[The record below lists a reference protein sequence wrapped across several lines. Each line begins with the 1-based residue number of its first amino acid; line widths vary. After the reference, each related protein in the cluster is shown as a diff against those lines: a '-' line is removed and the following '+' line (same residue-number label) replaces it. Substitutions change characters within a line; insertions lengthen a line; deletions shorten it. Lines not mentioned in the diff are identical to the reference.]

1 MRSRNKAVKILK
13 FLGKTIL
20 ILLLIL
26 LSLILLIHTQPVQK
40 RLTQRLTS
48 YLSTKIGSRVD
59 IEKVRFSLL
68 GNLSIEHLQVW
79 DADSIRIISVN
90 YLKITSDLRDLISGD
105 FIFKELEI
113 EGVDVAINE
122 LEDGLN
128 IQYILEAF
136 VAKGPRDTVP
146 SELTV
151 TFNRILLQDIDF
163 TYASAVNNSSMSV
176 HLGKCT
182 GDDAS
187 YSTNPD
193 KVKAD
198 IVFIDTLD
206 VDIQNADT
214 TEVDQ
219 MVQPAIVDHYFTP
232 DFGLGI
238 QLEINQ
244 LNVRHSALEYETTQ
258 PLTTL
263 QFDPSHL
270 KVSDIQFS
278 LHDILVH
285 EDTLSARV
293 DTLSGRLPAFNL
305 NKAKGNVQMNLD
317 KLELVG
323 FNLKADYSEVYNLTG
338 IYEVDPASTEHQP
351 NFKVATRALINL
363 ADLTY
368 FISDSVMAPY
378 NHLGNIYLTL
388 NGDYAN
394 GSGNLDTLSLQ
405 TGKSSLVA
413 VGSIQNV
420 WDTDKLA
427 WKNMSVQA
435 TVGPE
440 LRRALTPYLDGN
452 QIPPDLKIDLI
463 STGDLKKM
471 FIDGNVKS
479 TWGNVSTKGDLSPL
493 KDNVKMNMQL
503 TGQNVSLNHWVE
515 LPWLGPADFAVKA
528 VGVVGN
534 DLNVDIKGMIHSIE
548 LQGKR
553 IQQISFESEVSGD
566 SVTADVSIAD
576 PRYHGQG
583 YVEVAYAGPIHVL
596 SQIQLDSFRVGE
608 LFNLDRPLKVSGAI
622 NSDVTID
629 QSTIRANAVGNNV
642 LIQGDSIDYVLDSL
656 SLTALMSPD
665 SSNIDYY
672 TSDGNGH
679 LASNFDVQV
688 LPTILKA
695 WLKRMIGSAD
705 TIYRPVKSR
714 TLQFEFQLNKPA
726 PLQLIGMDVDQ
737 FTSLHIAGN
746 WDEQK
751 RDVDLNATSGK
762 FKGFDISLDTI
773 HADLSARNDSV
784 SSIMKVGN
792 LFYGEMDLGD
802 LDFNISTIGDTA
814 VSHLFLSKDTVSYL
828 GLGAHILP
836 TDQGVDIFPDTLLA
850 LGKNYLFD
858 KQNPLRILKG
868 NVVMEDFLI
877 YRDDMHINLDG
888 NMDAF
893 DVDFTNLDLT
903 SFNTLMANDSA
914 VISSGHFNGTLSY
927 IKDQTLKLDA
937 HVDSLSLYHSV
948 PLTIDMTA
956 EREKDQAPFQ
966 FLLSGAN
973 NKIDINGRYFFD
985 TDQVDGTMVLDVSD
999 VGMFSFLFSDVI
1011 DEMNGALK
1019 GEARFN
1025 GPVQAPELNGYLRFL
1040 DVGITTARP
1049 RFTFKVDDD
1058 KIVLNHSGIVF
1069 DNFTFYDGLHHPLN
1083 VNGNI
1088 STKDY
1093 TAYTY
1098 DLNLK
1103 TDRYALL
1110 NIPATATDQLKG
1122 LLVVGADMQLK
1133 GNEKDTYVKATLVVR
1148 DTTHLI
1154 YEIASDEAQLLKTE
1168 GIIEF
1173 VDPGQWIDSAV
1184 IDQPATFYDSLITS
1198 LPDFNL
1204 NAVVTIQDDARLK
1217 VITNAQSGD
1226 FFEASG
1232 GAKLDLDYDRT
1243 GNAHLAGTYTI
1254 KEGVYR
1260 VSFYDLVKKNFQ
1272 IVPGSSINWSGSP
1285 ESGEL
1290 DIKAVYSVTS
1300 NSIGLVGNEIAE
1312 NEKSVYKRSL
1322 DYEVGINIDG
1332 TIDKPIVTFSL
1343 DLPKEERANYPVLAN
1358 KLDRLKLPE
1367 FQTELNKQVFGLLVL
1382 GGFLPDASATD
1393 VNSNQIATTA
1403 LYNSVNSLLASQLNR
1418 VAGQY
1423 IKGVN
1428 IDVGIQSYADYS
1440 TPGGKTQTAMDFRVS
1455 KSILNERLSF
1465 EVGGDFDINSDQS
1478 GANKGN
1484 NYRGDV
1490 AIIYDL
1496 TGNGDKQL
1504 KLFNNETY
1512 DIIYQEIRNTG
1523 ISLVFIREFDKGE
1536 KRTKVKG
1543 GGKEKKEQMNIK
1555 PEKK

>member
-1 MRSRNKAVKILK
+1 MRPRNKALKILK

-20 ILLLIL
+20 ILVLIL
-26 LSLILLIHTQPVQK
+26 LSLILLIHTQPVQN
-40 RLTQRLTS
+40 RLTHRLSSYLTS
-48 YLSTKIGSRVD
+48 KIGSKVE

-90 YLKITSDLRDLISGD
+90 HLKITSDLRDLISGD
-105 FIFKELEI
+105 FKFGELDI
-113 EGVDVAINE
+113 EGVDVSIDQR
-122 LEDGLN
+122 EDGLN

-136 VAKGPRDTVP
+136 IAKGPRDTVP

-151 TFNRILLQDIDF
+151 TFNKILLENIDF
-163 TYASAVNNSSMSV
+163 VFTSAVNNTSVSV

-182 GDDAS
+182 GNDAS

-193 KVKAD
+193 NVKAD
-198 IVFIDTLD
+198 IFSIDSLA
-206 VDIQNADT
+206 VDILNADT
-214 TEVDQ
+214 TEVNQ
-219 MVQPAIVDHYFTP
+219 MVQPTIGEHYFTL

-244 LNVRHSALEYETTQ
+244 LSVRHSALVYETKQ

-263 QFDPSHL
+263 RFDPSHL
-270 KVSDIQFS
+270 KVSDIQFT

-305 NKAKGNVQMNLD
+305 NKAQGNVQMNRD

-338 IYEVDPASTEHQP
+338 LYEVDPTSTQHQP

-363 ADLTY
+363 ADFTY

-378 NHLGNIYLTL
+378 THLGNIYLTL
-388 NGDYAN
+388 NGDYTN

-405 TGKSSLVA
+405 TGGSSLFA
-413 VGSIQNV
+413 AGSIHNV
-420 WDTDKLA
+420 WDADKLA

-440 LRRALTPYLDGN
+440 LKRALIPYLEGN
-452 QIPPDLKIDLI
+452 QIPPDVKIDLI
-463 STGDLKKM
+463 STGNLKKM

-479 TWGNVSTKGDLSPL
+479 TWGNVSAKGNLSPL
-493 KDNVKMNMQL
+493 NDNVKLDMQL
-503 TGQNVSLNHWVE
+503 TGQKVSLNHWVE
-515 LPWLGPADFAVKA
+515 LPWLGPADFAVYA
-528 VGVVGN
+528 AGLVGN
-534 DLNVDIKGMIHSIE
+534 DLNVDIKGMINSIE
-548 LQGKR
+548 LQGER
-553 IQQISFESEVSGD
+553 IQKISFESEVSGD
-566 SVTADVSIAD
+566 SVVADVSIAD
-576 PRYHGQG
+576 PKYHGQG
-583 YVEVAYAGPIHVL
+583 NVEIGYAGPIHVL
-596 SQIQLDSFRVGE
+596 SQILLDSFRVGE
-608 LFNLDRPLKVSGAI
+608 LLNLDRPLTVSGSI
-622 NSDVTID
+622 DSDIHID
-629 QSTIRANAVGNNV
+629 QSTIHAIAEGKNV
-642 LIQGDSIDYVLDSL
+642 LIEGDSIDYLLDTVSL
-656 SLTALMSPD
+656 MAFISPD
-665 SSNIDYY
+665 SSSIDYLA
-672 TSDGNGH
+672 SDGRGH
-679 LASNFDVQV
+679 LTSNFNVRDMPAIIQ
-688 LPTILKA
+688 A
-695 WLKRMIGSAD
+695 WSKNMLSSTD
-705 TIYRPVKSR
+705 TIYHPER
-714 TLQFEFQLNKPA
+714 TRELQFDFQLEKPA
-726 PLQLIGMDVDQ
+726 PLQLFGLDVQQ
-737 FTSLHIAGN
+737 FSSLGIKGEWHEKKEVI
-746 WDEQK
+746 
-751 RDVDLNATSGK
+751 DLIATSGT
-762 FKGFDISLDTI
+762 FKGYGISFDTI
-773 HADLSARNDSV
+773 HADLTARMDS
-784 SSIMKVGN
+784 IAADMHIDN
-792 LFYGEMDLGD
+792 LFYTTFDLGE
-802 LDFNISTIGDTA
+802 LDFNLFSSGDTA
-814 VSHLFLSKDTVSYL
+814 VSHILLSKDSISYI
-828 GLGAHILP
+828 GLAARILP
-836 TDQGVDIFPDTLLA
+836 TSKGMNIYPDTLHA

-858 KQNPLRILKG
+858 KQNPLRIEEGKLAA
-868 NVVMEDFLI
+868 DHFQL
-877 YRDDMHINLDG
+877 YRDSMHVRLDG
-888 NMDAF
+888 DMNAF
-893 DVDFTNLDLT
+893 DVDFRNVDLT
-903 SFNTLMANDSA
+903 SFNILLDGDST
-914 VISSGHFNGTLSY
+914 IIHSGQLNGNLSY
-927 IKDQTLKLDA
+927 IKDHTLKLEA
-937 HVDSLSLYHSV
+937 HVDSLSLYNSL
-948 PLTIDMTA
+948 PMTIAMAA
-956 EREKDQAPFQ
+956 ERVNDQAPFQ
-966 FLLSGAN
+966 FLLSNAS
-973 NKIDINGRYFFD
+973 NKMDMSGRYFFNSE
-985 TDQVDGTMVLDVSD
+985 QVEGSLSLDVREPE
-999 VGMFSFLFSDVI
+999 MFSFLFSDVI
-1011 DEMNGALK
+1011 DDIHGTLK
-1019 GEARFN
+1019 GEATFN
-1025 GPVQAPELNGYLRFL
+1025 GPLQAPVINGYLRFL
-1040 DVGITTARP
+1040 DVGITTAKP
-1049 RFTFKVDDD
+1049 HFAFNIDDD
-1058 KIVLNHSGIVF
+1058 RITLDNKGIF
-1069 DNFTFYDGLHHPLN
+1069 LKDFTIYDREHHPM
-1083 VNGNI
+1083 VVGG
-1088 STKDY
+1088 SVTTKDY
-1093 TAYTY
+1093 KAYTY
-1098 DLNLK
+1098 DLK
-1103 TDRYALL
+1103 IHTDGYALL
-1110 NIPATATDQLKG
+1110 NIPVTAKDQMKG
-1122 LLVVGADMQLK
+1122 LLVVGVDIQLS
-1133 GNEKDTYVKATLVVR
+1133 GNEKDTYVKANIIVK

-1154 YEIASDEAQLLKTE
+1154 YVLANDEAQLLHTE

-1173 VDPGQWIDSAV
+1173 IDPGQFLDSAT

-1204 NAVVTIQDDARLK
+1204 NAVVTIQDDASLK

-1232 GAKLDLDYDRT
+1232 GAKLDLDYNRT
-1243 GNAHLAGTYTI
+1243 GNAQLAGTYTI

-1260 VSFYDLVKKNFQ
+1260 VSFYDLVRKNFQ
-1272 IVPGSSINWSGSP
+1272 FVPGSSVNWSGSP

-1290 DIKAVYSVTS
+1290 DIKAVYTVAS

-1322 DYEVGINIDG
+1322 DYEVGINISG
-1332 TIDKPIVTFSL
+1332 TVDKPIVTFSL
-1343 DLPKEERANYPVLAN
+1343 DLPKEEKANYPVLAN

-1536 KRTKVKG
+1536 KKNKVKG
-1543 GGKEKKEQMNIK
+1543 TRKEKKE
-1555 PEKK
+1555 

>member
-1 MRSRNKAVKILK
+1 MRPRNKAVKILK

-20 ILLLIL
+20 VLLLIL

-40 RLTQRLTS
+40 RLTHRLTS
-48 YLSTKIGSRVD
+48 YLSAKIGSRVE

-79 DADSIRIISVN
+79 DADSTRIISVN
-90 YLKITSDLRDLISGD
+90 HLRITSDLRDLISGD
-105 FIFKELEI
+105 YIMKELEI
-113 EGVDVAINE
+113 EGVDVVLNE

-136 VAKGPRDTVP
+136 VTKGPQDSVP

-151 TFNRILLQDIDF
+151 LFNKILLENIDF
-163 TYASAVNNSSMSV
+163 HYSSKVNGTSISV
-176 HLGKCT
+176 HLEKCL
-182 GDDAS
+182 GNDAA

-198 IVFIDTLD
+198 IVSIDNLA
-206 VDIQNADT
+206 VDILNADT
-214 TEVDQ
+214 TEVNQ
-219 MVQPAIVDHYFTP
+219 IVKPTIGDHYFTP

-244 LNVRHSALEYETTQ
+244 LNVRHSALVYETIQ

-270 KVSDIQFS
+270 KVSDIQFA

-305 NKAKGNVQMNLD
+305 NKAQGNVQMNRD
-317 KLELVG
+317 KLELVR

-338 IYEVDPASTEHQP
+338 VYEVDPTSTDHQP

-368 FISDSVMAPY
+368 FISDSVMASY
-378 NHLGNIYLTL
+378 THLGNIYLTL

-405 TGKSSLVA
+405 TGKSSLFA
-413 VGSIQNV
+413 VGSIHNV

-427 WKNMSVQA
+427 WKNMIVQA

-440 LRRALTPYLDGN
+440 FKRALTPYVDEN

-463 STGDLKKM
+463 STGNLKKM

-479 TWGNVSTKGDLSPL
+479 TWGNVSAKGNVSPL
-493 KDNVKMNMQL
+493 NDNVDMDMQL
-503 TGQNVSLNHWVE
+503 AGQKVSLNHWID
-515 LPWLGPADFAVKA
+515 LPWLGPADFALSA
-528 VGVVGN
+528 NGVVGK
-534 DLNVDIKGMIHSIE
+534 DLDADISGVIQSIE
-548 LQGKR
+548 LMDKR
-553 IQQISFESEVSGD
+553 IQQIIFEGEVSKD
-566 SVTADVSIAD
+566 SVIADVSIGD
-576 PRYHGQG
+576 PDYRGQG
-583 YVEVAYAGPIHVL
+583 HVEVAYSDTIHIV
-596 SQIQLDSFRVGE
+596 SQVQLESFRVGK
-608 LFNLDRPLKVSGAI
+608 LLDLNRPLVVSAAI
-622 NSDVTID
+622 NSDVTVG
-629 QSTIRANAVGNNV
+629 QSTIHATAEGRNI
-642 LIQGDSIDYVLDSL
+642 LMQGDSIEYIMDTL
-656 SLTALMSPD
+656 SLMALMSPD
-665 SSNIDYY
+665 TSSIDYL
-672 TSDGNGH
+672 TSDGEGH
-679 LASNFDVQV
+679 LSSNFDVQD
-688 LPTILKA
+688 LPAILQTWSKNM
-695 WLKRMIGSAD
+695 LGSTD
-705 TIYRPVKSR
+705 TIYHPER
-714 TLQFEFQLNKPA
+714 TRELRFDFQLEKPA
-726 PLQLIGMDVDQ
+726 PLQLFGLDVEQ
-737 FTSLHIAGN
+737 FSSLGITGEWH
-746 WDEQK
+746 EQK
-751 RDVDLNATSGK
+751 RVIDLVATSGT
-762 FKGFDISLDTI
+762 FKGFGISLDTI
-773 HADLSARNDSV
+773 HVDLTARRDSIAADMHID
-784 SSIMKVGN
+784 N
-792 LFYGEMDLGD
+792 LFYATFDLGE
-802 LDFNISTIGDTA
+802 LDFNLFSSGDTA
-814 VSHLFLSKDTVSYL
+814 VSHILLSKDSISYI
-828 GLGAHILP
+828 GLAARILP
-836 TDQGVDIFPDTLLA
+836 TSKGINIYPDTLHA

-858 KQNPLRILKG
+858 KQHPISIEESKLTADHFQL
-868 NVVMEDFLI
+868 
-877 YRDDMHINLDG
+877 YRDSMHIRLDG
-888 NMDAF
+888 DMNAF
-893 DVDFTNLDLT
+893 DVDFRNVDLT
-903 SFNTLMANDSA
+903 SFNILFGADST
-914 VISSGHFNGTLSY
+914 IFHSGQLNGNLSY
-927 IKDQTLKLDA
+927 IRDQALKLEA
-937 HVDSLSLYHSV
+937 HVDSLRLYNSL
-948 PLTIDMTA
+948 PMTISMSA
-956 EREKDQAPFQ
+956 ERVEDQAPFQ
-966 FLLSGAN
+966 FLLTNAS
-973 NKIDINGRYFFD
+973 NKMDIRGHYFFNSE
-985 TDQVDGTMVLDVSD
+985 QVEGSLLLDISEPE
-999 VGMFSFLFSDVI
+999 MFSFLFSDVI
-1011 DEMNGALK
+1011 DDIHGTLQ
-1019 GEARFN
+1019 GEAQFN
-1025 GPVQAPELNGYLRFL
+1025 GPIQAPVINGNLRLL
-1040 DVGITTARP
+1040 DVGITTAKP
-1049 RFTFKVDDD
+1049 HFVFNIDDD
-1058 KIVLNHSGIVF
+1058 RITLDNSGIF
-1069 DNFTFYDGLHHPLN
+1069 LDGFTLYDVEHHPM
-1083 VNGNI
+1083 VVGGSI
-1088 STKDY
+1088 TTKDY
-1093 TAYTY
+1093 KAYTY
-1098 DLNLK
+1098 DLK
-1103 TDRYALL
+1103 IHTDEYALL
-1110 NIPATATDQLKG
+1110 NKPATSKDQMKG
-1122 LLVVGADMQLK
+1122 LLVVGGDIQLS
-1133 GNEKDTYVKATLVVR
+1133 GNEKDTYVKANITVK
-1148 DTTHLI
+1148 DTTQLI
-1154 YEIASDEAQLLKTE
+1154 YVYASDESQLLKTE

-1173 VDPGQWIDSAV
+1173 IDPGQWTDSAAV
-1184 IDQPATFYDSLITS
+1184 DQPSTFYDSLITS

-1204 NAVVTIQDDARLK
+1204 NAVFTIQDDASLK

-1254 KEGVYR
+1254 NEGVYR

-1272 IVPGSSINWSGSP
+1272 FVPGSSINWSGSP

-1290 DIKAVYSVTS
+1290 DVKAVYTVAS

-1322 DYEVGINIDG
+1322 DYEVGINIGG
-1332 TIDKPIVTFSL
+1332 TVEKPIVTFSL
-1343 DLPKEERANYPVLAN
+1343 DLPKEEKANYPVLAN

-1536 KRTKVKG
+1536 KRN
-1543 GGKEKKEQMNIK
+1543 KKDK
-1555 PEKK
+1555 